1 MPKILLHSCCG
12 PCTIFPLRRL
22 RGQQWDVY
30 SLFYNPY
37 IQPYQEFQRRLA
49 TLQDF
54 AAQENFKLIVR
65 PDYDLEGFLRQTVFR
80 EQHRCITCYSARLEA
95 TARLARK
102 SRFDAFTTTLL
113 YSKQQKHALVRSI
126 AEEASRKFGI
136 PFHYEDFRAGWQEGQ
151 EAARQSG
158 MYRQQY
164 CGCIYSER
172 DRFYK
177 EP

>member
-1 MPKILLHSCCG
+1 MAKILLHSCCG
-12 PCTIFPLRRL
+12 PCTIYPLHRL
-22 RGQQWDVY
+22 RAQQWDVY

-37 IQPYQEFQRRLA
+37 IQPYQEFERRLT
-49 TLQDF
+49 TLQELADR
-54 AAQENFKLIVR
+54 EGFKLIVR

-113 YSKQQKHALVRSI
+113 YSKQQNHALVRSL
-126 AEEASRKFGI
+126 AEEASHKFDI
-136 PFHYEDFRAGWQEGQ
+136 PFYYEDFRVGWREGQ
-151 EAARQSG
+151 EAARRSG